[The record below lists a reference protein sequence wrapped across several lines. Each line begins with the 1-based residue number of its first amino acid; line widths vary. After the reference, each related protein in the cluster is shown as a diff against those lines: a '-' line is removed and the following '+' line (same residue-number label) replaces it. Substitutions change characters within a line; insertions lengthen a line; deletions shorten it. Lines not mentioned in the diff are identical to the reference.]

1 MSTIT
6 VVKKNGIAAIAADSL
21 TKWGPIKET
30 AEYVVNHEKIMQVG
44 DYYLA
49 VVGPAAA
56 MPVLKHFFAARRRP
70 VRLDD
75 PDEIFALWLEMHGA
89 LKEQYFLIPEE
100 EDGEDFAYESS
111 RMDVLIAGPRGIFGV
126 GADRAVQEYSRF
138 YAYGFGGQYA
148 LGAMYAAYDD
158 PGKPAEEIARLGVQ
172 AAAEFDDGTALPVAS
187 YAVKLSQP
195 GPGPRGVASTK
206 K

>member
-6 VVKKNGIAAIAADSL
+6 VVKKDGYAAIAADSL

-30 AEYVVNHEKIMQVG
+30 AAYVVNHEKILRAG

-49 VVGPAAA
+49 IVGPAAA
-56 MPVLKHFFAARRRP
+56 MLVLKHYFAAQRRS

-75 PDEIFALWLEMHGA
+75 VDQILATWLDLHGA
-89 LKEQYFLIPEE
+89 LKERYFLIPEE
-100 EDGEDFAYESS
+100 EEGEDDFAFESS

-148 LGAMYAAYDD
+148 LGAMFAAYDD
-158 PGKPAEEIARLGVQ
+158 PARSAEDIARLGVA
-172 AAAEFDDGTALPVAS
+172 AAAEFDDGTALPVTS
-187 YAVKLSQP
+187 YSLKLQP
-195 GPGPRGVASTK
+195 S
-206 K
+206 